1 MENYTFHYVYMS
13 PAMYQSI
20 FGEAPAYSY
29 VVATLGNDVSAAQK
43 DSLATDLMKV
53 TGIDAVAYT
62 TATIDT
68 FETTIDSLNLVVVVF
83 IVAAGALAFVV
94 LYNLA
99 NLNLNERVREVATI
113 KVLGFRDK
121 EVSAYIVRENIILT
135 IIGVILGL
143 VLGIFLHRFV
153 ISAISVDVVMFGKT
167 VAPLSYLYAAL
178 LSFVFAA
185 LVNLIV
191 HKKLRKVNMVESLKA
206 VE

>member
-1 MENYTFHYVYMS
+1 
-13 PAMYQSI
+13 
-20 FGEAPAYSY
+20 
-29 VVATLGNDVSAAQK
+29 
-43 DSLATDLMKV
+43 MKV